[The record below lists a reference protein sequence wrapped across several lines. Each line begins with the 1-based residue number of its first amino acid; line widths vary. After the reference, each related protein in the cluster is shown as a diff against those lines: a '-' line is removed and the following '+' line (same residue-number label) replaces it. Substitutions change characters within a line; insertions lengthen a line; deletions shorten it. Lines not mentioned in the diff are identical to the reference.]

1 MNVANKY
8 YTIKQMLSC
17 NRAFKRAC
25 QVFGVFVIVV
35 ILAPFIANDKPL
47 VCNYQGQWLFPAFS
61 WKQQVILPNQEI
73 MHYNM
78 GREWKLKNY
87 DFAIFAPCAYS
98 PNTIDAD
105 NAPRKSPFD
114 KQLLE
119 SSNKKL
125 VPLPL
130 KYRHWL
136 GTTQNGTDVLSGIIH
151 GTKIALSVGIFS
163 MLIAALFGIGLGA
176 SAGYFGNNALKIGY
190 VQIILL
196 IISLGIAWFYGFV
209 VRTSSLSNA
218 FQQGGIYLIMQLFLS
233 FCICGIIIYL
243 FSFIGKRI
251 DTNLKLSKNLHLPV
265 DAIVSR
271 LIEILN
277 AIPSLL
283 LIITLSAIAKPSY
296 TVLICIIGFLSW
308 TNIAR
313 LTRTEFQK
321 TKQLDY
327 ITSCK
332 AIGMSD
338 FRVMYKHILPNVFS
352 LILVQLVFG
361 MAGAVLVEAS
371 LSFIGVGVPLD
382 IVTWGSLLNEAR
394 DHFSSWWLVLFP
406 GLCVFT
412 LIYIYNKIGKEL
424 SIFCTIT

>member
-1 MNVANKY
+1 MDKLNLY
-8 YTIKQMLSC
+8 QLTKQTLSN
-17 NRAFKRAC
+17 NRALRRAC
-25 QVFGVFVIVV
+25 KMFSVFVVV
-35 ILAPFIANDKPL
+35 VMLAPFIANDKPL
-47 VCNYQGQWLFPAFS
+47 VFNYQGQWLFPAFS
-61 WKQQVILPNQEI
+61 WNQQVVLPNQEI
-73 MHYNM
+73 IHYNM
-78 GREWKLKNY
+78 GKEWKLKNY

-114 KQLLE
+114 RQFLE
-119 SSNKKL
+119 SSNKQL

-136 GTTQNGTDVLSGIIH
+136 GTTQNGTDVLAGIIH
-151 GTKIALSVGIFS
+151 GTKISLSVGIFS
-163 MLIAALFGIGLGA
+163 MFIAALLGIGLGA
-176 SAGYFGNNALKIGY
+176 SAGYFGNNTLKIGY
-190 VQIILL
+190 AQSILL
-196 IISLGIAWFYGFV
+196 IISMGIAWFYGFV
-209 VRTSSLSNA
+209 VRESALANA
-218 FQQGGIYLIMQLFLS
+218 FQLGGLCLIIQLFSS
-233 FCICGIIIYL
+233 FFTCGFIIYL

-251 DTNLKLSKNLHLPV
+251 DAKLKFTQTLYLPV
-265 DAIVSR
+265 DTIVSR

-338 FRVMYKHILPNVFS
+338 FRVMYKHILPNVLP
-352 LILVQLVFG
+352 LILVQLLFG

-382 IVTWGSLLNEAR
+382 MVTWGSLLNEAR

-406 GLCVFT
+406 GLCIFT
-412 LIYIYNKIGKEL
+412 LIYVYNKIGKEL
-424 SIFCTIT
+424 SDF

>member
-1 MNVANKY
+1 MNKLNLY
-8 YTIKQMLSC
+8 QLTKQTLSN
-17 NRAFKRAC
+17 NRALKRVC
-25 QVFGVFVIVV
+25 QVFGVLIIVV
-35 ILAPFIANDKPL
+35 ILAPFLANDKPL
-47 VCNYQGQWLFPAFS
+47 ACNYQGQWLFPAFS

-73 MHYNM
+73 IHYNM
-78 GREWKLKNY
+78 GRAWKFKNY
-87 DFAIFAPCAYS
+87 DFAIFAPCSYS

-105 NAPRKSPFD
+105 NAPCKNPFD
-114 KQLLE
+114 KQLMELP
-119 SSNKKL
+119 NKQL

-151 GTKIALSVGIFS
+151 GTKISLSVGIFS
-163 MLIAALFGIGLGA
+163 MLIAALLGIGLGA
-176 SAGYFGNNALKIGY
+176 SAGYFGNSMLNMGY
-190 VQIILL
+190 AQSILL
-196 IISLGIAWFYGFV
+196 LISTGTSWFYGFT
-209 VRTSSLSNA
+209 VRASALSNA
-218 FQQGGIYLIMQLFLS
+218 FQQGGLYLIIQLFLS
-233 FCICGIIIYL
+233 FCICGVIVYL
-243 FSFIGKRI
+243 LSFIGKGI
-251 DTNLKLSKNLHLPV
+251 DVKLKLNKTLHLPV
-265 DAIVSR
+265 DTIISR

-332 AIGMSD
+332 ALGMSN
-338 FRVMYKHILPNVFS
+338 FRMMYKHILPNVFP

-361 MAGAVLVEAS
+361 MAGAVLVESS

-382 IVTWGSLLNEAR
+382 TVTWGSLLNEAR

-406 GLCVFT
+406 GLCIFT
-412 LIYIYNKIGKEL
+412 LVYVYNKIGTEL
-424 SIFCTIT
+424 SKIK

>member
-1 MNVANKY
+1 MNILDNY
-8 YTIKQMLSC
+8 HTIKQTLSR
-17 NRAFKRAC
+17 NRALRRAC
-25 QVFGVFVIVV
+25 QVFCVFVVVV

-47 VCNYQGQWLFPAFS
+47 VCKYQGHLLFPAFS
-61 WKQQVILPNQEI
+61 WKQQVVLPNQEI
-73 MHYNM
+73 IHYNM
-78 GREWKLKNY
+78 GRKWKLKDY

-119 SSNKKL
+119 STNKQL

-130 KYRHWL
+130 KFRHWL

-151 GTKIALSVGIFS
+151 GTKISLSVGIFS
-163 MLIAALFGIGLGA
+163 MFIAALLGIGLGA
-176 SAGYFGNNALKIGY
+176 SAGYFGNKTLKIGY
-190 VQIILL
+190 AQSILL
-196 IISLGIAWFYGFV
+196 IISIGIAWFYGFV
-209 VRTSSLSNA
+209 VRASPLSNA
-218 FQQGGIYLIMQLFLS
+218 FQQGGIYLIIQLFLS
-233 FCICGIIIYL
+233 FCICGFIIYL

-251 DTNLKLSKNLHLPV
+251 DNKSKLSKTLHLPV
-265 DAIVSR
+265 DTIVSR

-332 AIGMSD
+332 SIGMGD
-338 FRVMYKHILPNVFS
+338 FRVMYKHILPNIFP
-352 LILVQLVFG
+352 LILVQLAFG

-382 IVTWGSLLNEAR
+382 TVTWGSLLNEAR

-406 GLCVFT
+406 GLCIFT
-412 LIYIYNKIGKEL
+412 LIYVYNKIGAEL
-424 SIFCTIT
+424 SKIK